1 MKPDGYDPMAVKYNG
16 FPDRVRSIPVPAP
29 LFGQLL
35 EQIDD
40 HAELKCLLRVIWLLQ
55 QKKGYP
61 RFVTHSEALADRTL
75 ATALDS
81 DSDTISNALEACVR
95 RGTLAMA
102 IIGNEVKEE
111 RLYALNTSR
120 DRQALAR
127 AASDAFVVGHSQT
140 EPIPE
145 PWDPS
150 IERPNIF
157 ALYEANIG
165 MLSPMI
171 ADELKQAET
180 LYPIEWIEDAFR
192 EATLQNVRNWR
203 YIVRILESWER
214 EGRNRGQGDGK
225 SRGHSPKASR
235 Y

>member
-1 MKPDGYDPMAVKYNG
+1 MTKNFNG
-16 FPDRVRSIPVPAP
+16 FPDRVRSIPAPSP
-29 LFGQLL
+29 LFGTLL

-40 HAELKCLLRVIWLLQ
+40 LAELKCLLRILWLLQ

-75 ATALDS
+75 ATSLGIENNA
-81 DSDTISNALEACVR
+81 IQNALEACVR

-102 IIGNEVKEE
+102 VTPIGRVEGEEE
-111 RLYALNTSR
+111 RLYALNTDR
-120 DRQALAR
+120 DRRALAN
-127 AASDAFVVGHSQT
+127 AASDAFVVGPSRT
-140 EPIPE
+140 DPTPE
-145 PWDPS
+145 PWDPT

-157 ALYEANIG
+157 ALYESNIG

-171 ADELKQAET
+171 ADELKAAES
-180 LYPIEWIEDAFR
+180 LYPTDWIEDAFR
-192 EATLQNVRNWR
+192 EAAVQNVRHWR

-214 EGRNRGQGDGK
+214 EGRSRGQGNGE
-225 SRGHSPKASR
+225 SRRHSQKASR

>member
-81 DSDTISNALEACVR
+81 DSDSISNALEACVR

-111 RLYALNTSR
+111 RLYALNTGR

-171 ADELKQAET
+171 ADELKEAEAF
-180 LYPIEWIEDAFR
+180 YPMDWIEDAFR
-192 EATLQNVRNWR
+192 EAVAHNVRNWR
-203 YIVRILESWER
+203 YIARILDNW
-214 EGRNRGQGDGK
+214 DVKGK
-225 SRGHSPKASR
+225 V
-235 Y
+235 

>member
-1 MKPDGYDPMAVKYNG
+1 MTMTFNG
-16 FPDRVRSIPVPAP
+16 FPDRVRSVPAPAP
-29 LFGQLL
+29 LFGVLL

-40 HAELKCLLRVIWLLQ
+40 IAELKCLLRVLWLLQ

-75 ATALDS
+75 ATAIGSED
-81 DSDTISNALEACVR
+81 DAIARTLEACVR

-102 IIGNEVKEE
+102 IIPIDGEREGTEE
-111 RLYALNTSR
+111 RLYALNTNR
-120 DRQALAR
+120 DRSALTR

-140 EPIPE
+140 EPTPE
-145 PWDPS
+145 PWDAT

-157 ALYEANIG
+157 ALYESNIG

-171 ADELKQAET
+171 ADELKEAEE
-180 LYPIEWIEDAFR
+180 LYPTDWIEDAFR
-192 EATLQNVRNWR
+192 EAAVQNVRNWR
-203 YIVRILESWER
+203 YIVRILENWER
-214 EGRNRGQGDGK
+214 EGRRRGQGDGK
-225 SRGHSPKASR
+225 SRRYSTKISR

>member
-1 MKPDGYDPMAVKYNG
+1 MSMKFNG
-16 FPDRVRSIPVPAP
+16 FPDRVRSIPAPAP
-29 LFGQLL
+29 LFGTLL

-40 HAELKCLLRVIWLLQ
+40 IAELKCLLRVMWLLQ

-61 RFVTHSEALADRTL
+61 RFVTHSEALADRAL
-75 ATALDS
+75 ATSIQGDADAVSGALD
-81 DSDTISNALEACVR
+81 ACVR

-102 IIGNEVKEE
+102 IIEREGREE
-111 RLYALNTSR
+111 RLYALNSNR
-120 DRQALAR
+120 DRRALAN

-140 EPIPE
+140 EPTPE
-145 PWDPS
+145 PWDAA

-157 ALYEANIG
+157 ALYESNIG

-171 ADELKQAET
+171 ADELKAAEE
-180 LYPIEWIEDAFR
+180 LYPTDWIEDAFR
-192 EATLQNVRNWR
+192 EAALQNVRNWR

-214 EGRNRGQGDGK
+214 EGRNRGQGNGK
-225 SRGHSPKASR
+225 PRRHSQKIKL

>member
-1 MKPDGYDPMAVKYNG
+1 MSMKFSG
-16 FPDRVRSIPVPAP
+16 FPDRVRSIPAPAP
-29 LFGQLL
+29 LFGTLL

-40 HAELKCLLRVIWLLQ
+40 IAELKCLLRVMWMLQ

-61 RFVTHSEALADRTL
+61 RFVTHSEALADRAL
-75 ATALDS
+75 ATSIQGDADAVSGALD
-81 DSDTISNALEACVR
+81 ACVR

-102 IIGNEVKEE
+102 IIEHEGSEE
-111 RLYALNTSR
+111 RLYALNSNR
-120 DRQALAR
+120 DRRALAN
-127 AASDAFVVGHSQT
+127 AASDAFVVGHSQI

-145 PWDPS
+145 PWDAA

-157 ALYEANIG
+157 ALYESNIG

-171 ADELKQAET
+171 ADELKAAEE
-180 LYPIEWIEDAFR
+180 LYPTDWIEDAFR
-192 EATLQNVRNWR
+192 EAALQNVRNWR

-214 EGRNRGQGDGK
+214 EGRNRGQGNGK
-225 SRGHSPKASR
+225 PRRHSQKISR

>member
-1 MKPDGYDPMAVKYNG
+1 MSMEFNG
-16 FPDRVRSIPVPAP
+16 FPDRVRSIPAPAP
-29 LFGQLL
+29 LFGTLL

-40 HAELKCLLRVIWLLQ
+40 IAELKCLLRVMWLLQ

-75 ATALDS
+75 ATSIRGDADTVSGALD
-81 DSDTISNALEACVR
+81 ACVR

-102 IIGNEVKEE
+102 IIEPEGKEE
-111 RLYALNTSR
+111 RLYALNSDR
-120 DRQALAR
+120 DRRALAGVT
-127 AASDAFVVGHSQT
+127 SDAFVVGHSRT
-140 EPIPE
+140 APTPE
-145 PWDPS
+145 PWDTK

-157 ALYEANIG
+157 ALYESNIG

-171 ADELKQAET
+171 ADELKIADE
-180 LYPIEWIEDAFR
+180 LYPMDWIEDAFR
-192 EATLQNVRNWR
+192 EAALQNVRNWR

-214 EGRNRGQGDGK
+214 EGRSRGQSDGK
-225 SRGHSPKASR
+225 SRRHSKKIKL